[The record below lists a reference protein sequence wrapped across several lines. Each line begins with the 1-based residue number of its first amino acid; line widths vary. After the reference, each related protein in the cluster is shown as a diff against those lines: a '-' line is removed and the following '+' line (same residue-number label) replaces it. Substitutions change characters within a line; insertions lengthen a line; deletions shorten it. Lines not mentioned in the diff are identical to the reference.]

1 MMDKSTVLLYSR
13 NGLGEAPNELQQVV
27 VAKFLFLLRKS
38 GQYPGAILFYTD
50 GVKLVC
56 EGSPIL
62 EHLGHLENSGVR
74 LVVCSTCL
82 DYFGLMDSVKVGE
95 ILGMPDILAVM
106 QTASNVI
113 SL

>member
-1 MMDKSTVLLYSR
+1 MEQSTVLLFTR
-13 NGLGEAPNELQQVV
+13 NGFGDAPNSLQQAL
-27 VAKFLFLLRKS
+27 VAKYFFLLRQS
-38 GQYPGAILFYTD
+38 GQYPGAILFYTE

-62 EHLGHLENSGVR
+62 EHLEHLANSGVK

-82 DYFGLMDSVKVGE
+82 EYFGLKENVKVGE
-95 ILGMPDILAVM
+95 ILGMPEILAAM
-106 QTASNVI
+106 QAAKNVI

>member
-1 MMDKSTVLLYSR
+1 MDKSTVLLFSR

-27 VAKFLFLLRKS
+27 VAKFLFLLRQS

-82 DYFGLMDSVKVGE
+82 EYFGLQDKVKVGKVF
-95 ILGMPDILAVM
+95 GMPDVLAAM
-106 QTASNVI
+106 QAASDVI